1 MEKGTP
7 HVRLHIVKRMVLEG
21 KVRTTASAVA
31 GAIELGFNP
40 PLFDEMCAV
49 IQALT

>member
-1 MEKGTP
+1 MEKGIP

-31 GAIELGFNP
+31 GAI
-40 PLFDEMCAV
+40 
-49 IQALT
+49 